1 MNCVFR
7 LLHKNKFDN
16 LEGVWFPR
24 APLLTRETVELMM
37 ETCPKLQ
44 SLGQLAGWAV
54 TPDDMMLLKA
64 IIESTNT
71 DLVLSPLGMFSE

>member
-1 MNCVFR
+1 M
-7 LLHKNKFDN
+7 LHKNKFDN

-44 SLGQLAGWAV
+44 SLGQLGGWSV
-54 TPDDMMLLKA
+54 TPDDIMLLRA